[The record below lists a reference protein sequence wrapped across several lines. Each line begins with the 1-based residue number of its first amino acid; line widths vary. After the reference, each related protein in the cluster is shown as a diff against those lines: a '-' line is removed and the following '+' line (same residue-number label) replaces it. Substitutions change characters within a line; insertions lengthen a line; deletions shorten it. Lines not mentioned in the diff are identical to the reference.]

1 MSMLL
6 NLSMIQSS
14 GGVSWLLKIFLCIR
28 FGFFSYICL
37 YLDMAFFT
45 HSLVYF
51 VVIVRACLFVVLAIV
66 AIVMSHSCWRLSW
79 LGRGGMLVCLWFLSV
94 SIIGCVCQCIVC
106 FARKIVF
113 LIR

>member
-1 MSMLL
+1 MVVEYFFVYLFWVL
-6 NLSMIQSS
+6 FVYLSI
-14 GGVSWLLKIFLCIR
+14 
-28 FGFFSYICL
+28 
-37 YLDMAFFT
+37 FFT

-79 LGRGGMLVCLWFLSV
+79 LGRGGMMVYLWFLSV
-94 SIIGCVCQCIVC
+94 SIMGCVCQCIVC
-106 FARKIVF
+106 FARRIVF